1 MSPRCPIFSTSWL
14 SITCT
19 SYPLP
24 SDHVRQQRHLAGAL
38 YRRGGLPL
46 VLRAEPR
53 HPAGPH
59 LAAVRD
65 ETPQHVVVLVVNVR
79 HVLLAEHARLALY
92 RASPAGR
99 PAPSPTHS
107 LPPGSRVLGR
117 NLFGLR
123 QRLVGVARREL
134 SDHVTQHVVGD
145 AQDALELHEG
155 ALAGGELHDHVEAVG
170 PVVYL
175 VCKLTTAPVVRLSGL
190 AARA

>member
-53 HPAGPH
+53 HPTGPH

-65 ETPQHVVVLVVNVR
+65 KTPQHVVVLVVHVR

-92 RASPAGR
+92 RAPPAGR
-99 PAPSPTHS
+99 PTPSPTHS
-107 LPPGSRVLGR
+107 VPPRSVGLSWD
-117 NLFGLR
+117 LFGFW
-123 QRLVGVARREL
+123 QRLVGVARRGL
-134 SDHVTQHVVGD
+134 YDHVTQHVVGD
-145 AQDALELHEG
+145 AQGWLWLPKG
-155 ALAGGELHDHVEAVG
+155 KLAGCGIH
-170 PVVYL
+170 
-175 VCKLTTAPVVRLSGL
+175 
-190 AARA
+190 